1 MKRVV
6 WWLVIA
12 VGAALAIL
20 LVWCVGSEWSE
31 AIVQGFA
38 ALGALWYWAYRS
50 RPRVNLRLLFS
61 GGLYLELTNTGNRVA
76 KQVRIKCDP
85 PIPWSNTGITSDGGN
100 TRQYLFGP
108 IENFGDMA
116 PDQRYVCNFGNASE
130 QTVEVLDTTRFE
142 ISHESTWGVRRRR
155 SNMRFGGSGERRS
168 MSEVTATPFD
178 EISQAVKAQHKELIE
193 IRKSIDSLTRHYRR
207 RRPTTSPSSWFAW
220 WKDFE

>member
-1 MKRVV
+1 MKRRSRAKRVV
-6 WWLVIA
+6 WWLVIM
-12 VGAALAIL
+12 VGVALAALI
-20 LVWCVGSEWSE
+20 VWLVGSEWSE
-31 AIVQGFA
+31 AIVQGLA

-61 GGLYLELTNTGNRVA
+61 GGLYLELTNTGHRVA

-85 PIPWSNTGITSDGGN
+85 PIPWSNTGITSDGGD

-142 ISHESTWGVRRRR
+142 ISHESTWGIRRRR
-155 SNMRFGGSGERRS
+155 SKMRFGGSGARRS

-178 EISQAVKAQHKELIE
+178 EISQAVKAQHQELGK
-193 IRKSIDSLTRHYRR
+193 IRKSIDSLTRRLA
-207 RRPTTSPSSWFAW
+207 RPSGDDKS
-220 WKDFE
+220 